1 MQQIGLV
8 LQDTIAQNEIMISM
22 IGFRQQ
28 NLWKSILDI
37 PLLC

>member
-1 MQQIGLV
+1 MMKKWNVYVMQQIGLV

-28 NLWKSILDI
+28 NL
-37 PLLC
+37 